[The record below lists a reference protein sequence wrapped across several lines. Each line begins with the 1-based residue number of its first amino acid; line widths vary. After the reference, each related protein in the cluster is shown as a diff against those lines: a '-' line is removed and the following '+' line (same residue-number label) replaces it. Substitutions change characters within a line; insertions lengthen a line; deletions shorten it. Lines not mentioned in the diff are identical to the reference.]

1 MSTDTQADED
11 TTRYVCP
18 YCRLSLNIPL
28 DYLGETGK
36 CNKCGRRITV
46 PSDVCWFCREYAADE
61 DDDSSVS
68 IEMTPALEEPLFMD
82 RVAKHGLLLELVASE
97 LRQILIPDKR
107 IRVPRCLLCESAH
120 QRAVN
125 WTRAVRGAVGLLCA
139 LAVCVAMGVA
149 GSQALWS
156 SAFLATS
163 FIVMV
168 GGAALSAL
176 VPTDFTFDTIG
187 TSFLYRLITR
197 AVRPNTKSLAY
208 FRSFPEFRD
217 LKASGYQLREG
228 QRILRKR

>member
-11 TTRYVCP
+11 TIRYVCP

-36 CNKCGRRITV
+36 CNKCGMRITV

-61 DDDSSVS
+61 ADDSSVS
-68 IEMTPALEEPLFMD
+68 IEMTVALEEPLFMD
-82 RVAKHGLLLELVASE
+82 RVAKHGLLLELVASD

-125 WTRAVRGAVGLLCA
+125 WTRAVRGAIGLLCA
-139 LAVCVAMGVA
+139 LAACVTNIAV
-149 GSQALWS
+149 SPELLWS
-156 SAFLATS
+156 SVFLVIC
-163 FIVMV
+163 FIIMV
-168 GGAALSAL
+168 GGAALSF
-176 VPTDFTFDTIG
+176 VSPDVTFDTIG
-187 TSFLYRLITR
+187 TSFLYRLTTR
-197 AVRPNTKSLAY
+197 AVHPNTKSLAY